1 MSSFYPYIRSGF
13 INFFNSFTCRVF
25 GKSLQVAPVVEF
37 VSLYTGGEDDNKV
50 LVFAHHHNM
59 MNG

>member
-1 MSSFYPYIRSGF
+1 MPY
-13 INFFNSFTCRVF
+13 F

-37 VSLYTGGEDDNKV
+37 LSLYTGGEDDNKV

-59 MNG
+59 MNGYVTKKSV

>member
-1 MSSFYPYIRSGF
+1 MPY
-13 INFFNSFTCRVF
+13 F

-37 VSLYTGGEDDNKV
+37 LSLYTGGEDDNKV